1 VTRRLLALLV
11 FASTLA
17 PAYYHFTRF
26 QTRNAPYVPV
36 FDRFDVTALPNKTV
50 SFLVSEQGPTQLAPG
65 DSFPALLSQ
74 LRAAARVWNSVESS
88 DLRIGFGGIH
98 TPGAT
103 MSTPWIEVEFTD
115 ELPPGVLAQGGPVAR
130 LDPAGSPNGTFTPI
144 AKSLLRLP
152 RDLRSRPSYSERIFL
167 TLVHE
172 FGHTLGLQHSWSSGA
187 MSTEITRAT
196 SKARPLTADDIAG
209 ISILYPTA
217 GFLAQTGTVSGRVTV
232 AGAAVNLA
240 SVVAI
245 SPSRAAVSTL
255 TNPDGTYTLQG
266 LSPGLY
272 YICAH
277 PLPPSLPGEPQPV
290 NLELP
295 ADPSGSLGPG
305 PAFDLVFY
313 PGTATPQNSVS
324 VTAGQTTTGIDFAG
338 NRRSAVNVHS
348 AQTYSFYTQEAVKPA
363 TFVIGA
369 ASATAV
375 LTGYSLT
382 APSAGLSIRVAGDTE
397 SVLPN
402 GIRAYSAGYLAV
414 DIGLSP
420 FSAVGPRHML
430 FTVNNESYLLP
441 SALTVVARRPPSLD
455 NVVQNPDRTLT
466 LVGSNLSA
474 ATQVWMDGVPT
485 RILSAQDG
493 QLTVALPPA
502 APGHRGMLTAYNSD
516 GQSNLFLQGSS
527 TPFHIYGS
535 SENPQV
541 SISPNVLSA
550 GVETV
555 IELSGA
561 NFDAWAPSLN
571 FGSSDVSVRQIW
583 RVSPNRALAHVLISP
598 QAQPG
603 PLNLTIGQGLLA
615 STSAAGFQVLP
626 NARPVYLALSQ
637 LPKGAIY
644 AGGVLTLP
652 VVNAQPNLPPSI
664 FSLSVGD
671 RAAQIISYQN
681 GQLTIQLPA
690 GIAPG
695 PAVMQA
701 YVDGVSTLPSV
712 IVIDMPP
719 PIILGAQTI
728 SGAAITP
735 ANPVRPGDT
744 IQLIVAGLLEN
755 NTVPETS
762 RLRVTSTGAEH
773 SVQSVIVNPQQPG
786 THIVQISIS
795 APPQGTSPLGIVLEM
810 DTRSSSAFGL
820 PYLP

>member
-1 VTRRLLALLV
+1 VTRRLLAMLV
-11 FASTLA
+11 LASSLA
-17 PAYYHFTRF
+17 PAYYHFTRY

-36 FDRFDVTALPNKTV
+36 FDRFDVNALPNKTV
-50 SFLVSEQGPTQLAPG
+50 SFFVSEQGPTQLAPG

-88 DLRIGFGGIH
+88 DLRLAFGGVH

-103 MSTPWIEVEFTD
+103 MNTPWIEVEFTD

-130 LDPAGSPNGTFTPI
+130 LDPIASPTGTFTPI

-152 RDLRSRPSYSERIFL
+152 RNLTSRPSYSERIFL
-167 TLVHE
+167 TMVHE
-172 FGHTLGLQHSWSSGA
+172 FGHTLGLQHSWSSGV

-196 SKARPLTADDIAG
+196 SKAKPLADDDIAG
-209 ISILYPTA
+209 ISILYPTP
-217 GFLAQTGTVSGRVTV
+217 GFLGQTGTVSGRVTV
-232 AGAAVNLA
+232 AGAPVNLA

-272 YICAH
+272 YIYAH

-295 ADPSGSLGPG
+295 ADPSGSLSPG

-313 PGTATPQNSVS
+313 PGTAIPQTSVN
-324 VTAGQTTTGIDFAG
+324 VKAGQTTASIDFAAT
-338 NRRSAVNVHS
+338 RRNSVNVHS
-348 AQTYSFYTQEAVKPA
+348 AQTYSFYAQEAVKPA

-369 ASATAV
+369 ARATAV

-382 APSAGLSIRVAGDTE
+382 APTAGLSIRVAGDTE

-420 FSAVGPRHML
+420 FSATGPRHML

-441 SALTVVARRPPSLD
+441 SALTVVARTPPSLQ

-466 LVGSNLSA
+466 LTGSNLSA
-474 ATQVWMDGVPT
+474 ATQVWLDGAVT
-485 RILSAQDG
+485 RTISAQDG

-502 APGHRGMLTAYNSD
+502 APGHRGVLTAYNPD

-527 TPFHIYGS
+527 TPVHIHDS
-535 SENPQV
+535 SENPQI
-541 SISPNVLSA
+541 SISPSILPA

-571 FGSSDVSVRQIW
+571 FGSSDISVRQIL

-603 PLNLTIGQGLLA
+603 PLNLTTGQGLVA
-615 STSAAGFQVLP
+615 ATIAAGFQLLP
-626 NARPVYLALSQ
+626 NSRPIHLAVSQ

-652 VVNAQPNLPPSI
+652 VVNAQPNLAASSI
-664 FSLSVGD
+664 GVSVGE
-671 RAAQIISYQN
+671 RAAQIIGYQN
-681 GQLTIQLPA
+681 GQLTIQLPT

-695 PAVMQA
+695 PAVLQA
-701 YVDGVSTLPSV
+701 YVEGVSALPAL

-719 PIILGAQTI
+719 PIIIGAQTI
-728 SGAAITP
+728 GGTAITS
-735 ANPVRPGDT
+735 ANPARPGDS
-744 IQLIVAGLLEN
+744 IQLIVAGLLDN
-755 NTVPETS
+755 NTIPETS
-762 RLRVTSTGAEH
+762 RLRVTSTGVEH
-773 SVQSVIVNPQQPG
+773 SIQSVIANPQQPG
-786 THIVQISIS
+786 THIVQISIT
-795 APPQGTSPLGIVLEM
+795 APPQSASQLGIVLEM
-810 DTRSSSAFGL
+810 DARVASAFGL
-820 PYLP
+820 PFLP

>member
-1 VTRRLLALLV
+1 MTRRLLALLV
-11 FASTLA
+11 FASSLA
-17 PAYYHFTRF
+17 PAYYHFTRY

-36 FDRFDVTALPNKTV
+36 FDRFDVSALPNKTV
-50 SFLVSEQGPTQLAPG
+50 SFFVSEQGPTQLAPG

-74 LRAAARVWNSVESS
+74 LRAAARVWNSVGSS

-103 MSTPWIEVEFTD
+103 MNTPWIEVEFTD

-130 LDPAGSPNGTFTPI
+130 LDPVASSNGTFTPI

-152 RDLRSRPSYSERIFL
+152 RNLSTRPSYSERLFL
-167 TLVHE
+167 TMVHE
-172 FGHTLGLQHSWSSGA
+172 FGHTLGLQHSWSSGV

-196 SKARPLTADDIAG
+196 SKAKPLADDDIAG

-217 GFLAQTGTVSGRVTV
+217 GFLGQTGTVSGRVTV
-232 AGAAVNLA
+232 AGAPVNLA

-255 TNPDGTYTLQG
+255 THPDGTYTLQG

-272 YICAH
+272 YIYAH

-295 ADPSGSLGPG
+295 ADPAGSLSPG

-313 PGTATPQNSVS
+313 PGTAAPQTSVN
-324 VTAGQTTTGIDFAG
+324 VIAGQTTAGIDFSG

-348 AQTYSFYTQEAVKPA
+348 AQTYSFYAQEAVKPA
-363 TFVIGA
+363 TFVLGA
-369 ASATAV
+369 ARATAV

-420 FSAVGPRHML
+420 FSATGPRHML

-441 SALTVVARRPPSLD
+441 SALTVVAKTPPSLQ
-455 NVVQNPDRTLT
+455 NVMQNPDRTLT
-466 LVGSNLSA
+466 LSGSNLSA
-474 ATQVWMDGVPT
+474 ATQVWMDGAAA
-485 RILSAQDG
+485 RIVSAQDG

-502 APGHRGMLTAYNSD
+502 APGHRGVLTAYNTD

-527 TPFHIYGS
+527 TPVHVYDS
-535 SENPQV
+535 AENPQF
-541 SISPNVLSA
+541 SISPNTLSA

-555 IELSGA
+555 IEISGA

-571 FGSSDVSVRQIW
+571 FGSSDISVRQIW
-583 RVSPNRALAHVLISP
+583 RISPNRALAQVLISP
-598 QAQPG
+598 QAQAG
-603 PLNLTIGQGLLA
+603 PLNLTISQGLLVN
-615 STSAAGFQVLP
+615 TSAAGFQVLP

-652 VVNAQPNLPPSI
+652 VVNAPPNLQPSS
-664 FSLSVGD
+664 FSVSIAD
-671 RAAQIISYQN
+671 RTAQIIGYQN
-681 GQLTIQLPA
+681 GQLTIQLPT
-690 GIAPG
+690 GMAPG
-695 PAVMQA
+695 PAIMQT
-701 YVDGVSTLPSV
+701 YVDGVSALPAV
-712 IVIDMPP
+712 IVVDMPP
-719 PIILGAQTI
+719 PIILGAQTV
-728 SGAAITP
+728 SGTAITS
-735 ANPVRPGDT
+735 ANPVRPGDS
-744 IQLIVAGLLEN
+744 IQLVVAGLLESN
-755 NTVPETS
+755 MIPETS
-762 RLRVTSTGAEH
+762 RLRVTSAGADH
-773 SVQSVIVNPQQPG
+773 SIQSVIANPQQPG

-810 DTRSSSAFGL
+810 DARVSSAFGL